1 MILKS
6 LDIHGFKSF
15 ADRTKLEFHEGVTG
29 IVGPNGCGKSNVVDA
44 IRWVLGETSAKAL
57 RGGEMADVIFNGTEK
72 REQVGM
78 AEVLLT
84 LSGCNERLDTEY
96 DEVSIGRRVFRDG
109 KSEYLLN
116 KRPCR
121 LKDITEMLMDTGIGR
136 TSYSIME
143 QGKIDMLLSSK
154 PEDRRAVFEEAAGIT
169 KFKSQKKEALRKLD
183 YTEANLV
190 RLADIIAE
198 VERQMRSL
206 QRQASKAR
214 RFKTLHTDLK
224 VLDLH
229 LSHRTWREHQAE
241 RSELDNSVLSLREA
255 QSTLEKEIESN
266 QEGLTATR
274 NEYQGIE
281 SRIGDTQR
289 AMAEQQNAI
298 QSAQNRIEFNAE
310 RAQELK
316 TLIEQN
322 AADIDST
329 TNKLSQQELD
339 LKDTDSML
347 QSIDEKI
354 AKQLSQVEDYETAAH
369 QSRDERHAISETLSK
384 TRDTRNS
391 LESKLAS
398 LEARIENNTKHLAAD
413 QQRFIQLDE
422 EILRLQKDEQVKTA
436 EVENLTEGA
445 AEHQRAIQELEEHL
459 QSVDQEYQKS
469 RTELEEVRQQLATLH
484 RTHSEKVSRLEVLR
498 QLVAEGEGLAK
509 GTQSVL
515 KGLDQPELFQSSVRG
530 SLASLFE
537 VPPEYIPAIE
547 AALGNH
553 LQTVIVTDTLMAE
566 NMIEALK
573 KGQLG
578 QASLAAEDLS
588 GPATDSQIMAI
599 PDGATCWALDR
610 IKCNEKITGLVNLL
624 LENVLIVPDLSTAL
638 RLREEMGSQTS
649 FATISGEFISS
660 EGIINGGAGSEE
672 GGSLLQRESDIR
684 ELSTVTKQL
693 EEELT
698 GAEKR
703 ASGLSQSVTE
713 LETTVQ
719 SARGK
724 LQQKQVQYSTFEGQ
738 LTMMQRELQ
747 QVENKAETL
756 RWEQTEVAKRQDETD
771 EELQTAT
778 RDKEDAAKKLSEFGT
793 ELDELKS
800 QLQLAEIKEAQA
812 TESLGEV
819 RTALAVEK
827 RAREAVENQRSPMT
841 SRLTELQELLER
853 RKNEIGGYEG
863 KITNATGDTEEL
875 NQKIKD
881 STEAYAELT
890 TTLDS
895 IREERSD
902 KSTVIDKTEAELAQK
917 RKKTNQMSEQRTNE
931 EIASTQIDL
940 RIENLDTSTRERY
953 QIELER
959 FEPDS
964 HALLN
969 AIEDQRKAMDRNA
982 KQKDSDTELTAAV
995 ENEVENETEMV
1006 VEPIQEPEANSES
1019 VEVPDESEP
1028 DWNFVEEVVG
1038 FLRGKLDSIGPVNLD
1053 AIDEFDELQE
1063 RFTFLQGQYDDLI
1076 NAKEELLNVITK
1088 INHDTKKMFAETFE
1102 QVRKNFSEMFVELFG
1117 KTAKAD
1123 LLLADESDPLESGI
1137 DIIAKPPGKKLQTI
1151 SLLSGGE
1158 RSMTAVAL
1166 LFAIYMVKPSPFCV
1180 LDELDAPLDE
1190 ANIGRFLKVLDRF
1203 IDNSQFI
1210 IVTHNKRTMSRADLI
1225 YGISMEEYGVSKTLG
1240 MQFTEQKTEDNSS
1253 EKNAEDNSSEITTA

>member
-84 LSGCNERLDTEY
+84 LSGCGEKLNTEF

-169 KFKSQKKEALRKLD
+169 KFKAQKKEALRKLD

-190 RLADIIAE
+190 RLTDIIAE

-206 QRQASKAR
+206 QRQSSKAR

-241 RSELDNSVLSLREA
+241 RSELDISINSLRET
-255 QSTLEKEIESN
+255 QSTLEIEIETS
-266 QEGLTATR
+266 QQGLTSIR

-310 RAQELK
+310 RARELK

-322 AADIDST
+322 TSDIEST
-329 TNKLSQQELD
+329 TSKLSQQELD
-339 LKDTDSML
+339 LKDTDNML
-347 QSIDEKI
+347 QAIDEKI
-354 AKQLSQVEDYETAAH
+354 AKQLSQVSDYETAAKK
-369 QSRDERHAISETLSK
+369 SRDERYTISETLSK

-422 EILRLQKDEQVKTA
+422 EIQRLVKEEQTKTA
-436 EVENLTEGA
+436 EVEVLTGGA
-445 AEHQRAIQELEEHL
+445 AEHQKAIQEMEEHL
-459 QSVDQEYQKS
+459 KNADHEYQKS
-469 RTELEEVRQQLATLH
+469 RTELEELRQQLASLH
-484 RTHSEKVSRLEVLR
+484 RTHSEKVSRLDVLR

-530 SLASLFE
+530 SLTSFFE
-537 VPPEYIPAIE
+537 VDSKYIPAIE
-547 AALGNH
+547 AAMGNH

-578 QASLAAEDLS
+578 QASLAAEDS
-588 GPATDSQIMAI
+588 ASQTEDSQILAI
-599 PDGATCWALDR
+599 PDGATSWALDR
-610 IKCNEKITGLVNLL
+610 IKCNEKIAGLVNRL
-624 LENVLIVPDLSTAL
+624 LENVLIVPDLATAL
-638 RLREEMGSQTS
+638 RLREEMGASTA
-649 FATISGEFISS
+649 FTTLAGEFISK
-660 EGIINGGAGSEE
+660 EGIINGGAGTEE
-672 GGSLLQRESDIR
+672 GSSLLQRESDIR
-684 ELSTVTKQL
+684 ELSTLTQQL
-693 EEELT
+693 EQELAA
-698 GAEKR
+698 AEKQ
-703 ASGLSQSVTE
+703 ASDLTHNVAD

-719 SARGK
+719 SARAK

-756 RWEQTEVAKRQDETD
+756 RWEQTEVAQRQDETD
-771 EELQTAT
+771 EELQTANK
-778 RDKEDAAKKLSEFGT
+778 DKTETANKLSEFGND
-793 ELDELKS
+793 LDELKS
-800 QLQLAEIKEAQA
+800 QLQLAEIKETEA

-841 SRLTELQELLER
+841 SRLVELQELLDR

-863 KITNATGDTEEL
+863 KINSATGNTDEL
-875 NQKIKD
+875 HQQIKD
-881 STEAYAELT
+881 STEAAAKLT

-895 IREERSD
+895 IREERSE
-902 KSTVIDKTEAELAQK
+902 KSTAIDKTEADLAQK
-917 RKKTNQMSEQRTNE
+917 RKQTNQMSEQRTNE

-940 RIENLDTSTRERY
+940 RIENLANTTRERY
-953 QIELER
+953 QIDIDR

-969 AIEDQRKAMDRNA
+969 AIEDQRKSMDRSA
-982 KQKDSDTELTAAV
+982 KRKASD
-995 ENEVENETEMV
+995 ETV
-1006 VEPIQEPEANSES
+1006 DSES
-1019 VEVPDESEP
+1019 IDEPATAIEEEPVDEEEIATEAVDIPDESEP
-1028 DWNFVEEVVG
+1028 DWSFVEEVVG
-1038 FLRGKLDSIGPVNLD
+1038 FLRGKLESIGPVNMD

-1063 RFTFLQGQYDDLI
+1063 RFTFLQTQNEDLN
-1076 NAKEELLNVITK
+1076 NAKEELMNVITK
-1088 INHDTKKMFAETFE
+1088 INRDTKKMFAETFE
-1102 QVRKNFSEMFVELFG
+1102 QIRKNFSEMFIELFG

-1123 LLLADESDPLESGI
+1123 LILADESDPLESGI

-1225 YGISMEEYGVSKTLG
+1225 YGVSMEEYGVSKTLG
-1240 MQFTEQKTEDNSS
+1240 MQFTSNKTESS
-1253 EKNAEDNSSEITTA
+1253 ELEKVES

>member
-1 MILKS
+1 
-6 LDIHGFKSF
+6 
-15 ADRTKLEFHEGVTG
+15 
-29 IVGPNGCGKSNVVDA
+29 
-44 IRWVLGETSAKAL
+44 
-57 RGGEMADVIFNGTEK
+57 
-72 REQVGM
+72 
-78 AEVLLT
+78 
-84 LSGCNERLDTEY
+84 
-96 DEVSIGRRVFRDG
+96 
-109 KSEYLLN
+109 
-116 KRPCR
+116 
-121 LKDITEMLMDTGIGR
+121 
-136 TSYSIME
+136 
-143 QGKIDMLLSSK
+143 
-154 PEDRRAVFEEAAGIT
+154 
-169 KFKSQKKEALRKLD
+169 
-183 YTEANLV
+183 
-190 RLADIIAE
+190 
-198 VERQMRSL
+198 
-206 QRQASKAR
+206 
-214 RFKTLHTDLK
+214 
-224 VLDLH
+224 
-229 LSHRTWREHQAE
+229 
-241 RSELDNSVLSLREA
+241 
-255 QSTLEKEIESN
+255 
-266 QEGLTATR
+266 
-274 NEYQGIE
+274 
-281 SRIGDTQR
+281 
-289 AMAEQQNAI
+289 
-298 QSAQNRIEFNAE
+298 
-310 RAQELK
+310 
-316 TLIEQN
+316 
-322 AADIDST
+322 
-329 TNKLSQQELD
+329 
-339 LKDTDSML
+339 ML

-1240 MQFTEQKTEDNSS
+1240 MQFTEKKTEDNSS